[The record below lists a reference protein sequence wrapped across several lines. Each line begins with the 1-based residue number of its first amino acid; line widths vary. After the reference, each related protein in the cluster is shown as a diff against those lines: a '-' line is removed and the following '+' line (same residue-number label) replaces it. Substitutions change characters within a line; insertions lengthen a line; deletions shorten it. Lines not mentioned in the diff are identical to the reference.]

1 MSDVIN
7 NDIVERSTTNYTQNL
22 STHHNMTRNLE
33 NINNEVYNNALRT
46 TSNKGFYQNESQFES
61 NMFHENEFVETKM
74 EIAPELT
81 DSFSQCEVNVQDS
94 DDAQGIRQCN
104 KDRLSSSIV
113 KTRGKSLNG
122 NTSFLGLSGY
132 LWDTINKE
140 GDKFIINDWDI
151 FDHNNNRKTE
161 SMTTKHLHNASKM
174 LNSKPQYAVTV
185 SVFSLFIGNNFNAS
199 RRIHAKSRSTYQNLR
214 QDIARTRTS
223 KRKSQ
228 MWSFYDNNEA
238 RSVYSRKDSLS
249 TKANFF

>member
-1 MSDVIN
+1 MTEVIN

-185 SVFSLFIGNNFNAS
+185 SVFSLFIGNNFLKYLWIYFS
-199 RRIHAKSRSTYQNLR
+199 FQNHEYLDFENKPQFLWFIR
-214 QDIARTRTS
+214 NYYPIICLVI
-223 KRKSQ
+223 
-228 MWSFYDNNEA
+228 W
-238 RSVYSRKDSLS
+238 VPVDSS
-249 TKANFF
+249 YFTEKAIIFMI